1 MPPLIK
7 IVDSFKIE
15 LRKGGNSMGK
25 SIASRSSLFLLVLL
39 LLAPLFAAAQ
49 NPKTI
54 KLNEPNKKRGLTVME
69 ALAVRA
75 SATEWTT
82 QDLSAQDLS
91 DLLWAANGINRP
103 ENGKRTAPSAMNA
116 QDVDIYVFM
125 KDGVYLYEAKSH
137 SLVEV
142 VAGDQRSLFFQ
153 PRPPRPAGPG
163 QPGQPGQQP
172 PKPGEH
178 GQQPPTPPAGAPRPQ
193 EQMTMAP
200 VVLLLVS
207 DISRFRAGTD
217 DLKKEWAA
225 LDTGIVSQNISLF
238 CAGLG
243 LSTRPR
249 SGMDRDKIRE
259 LLKLKE
265 TQLPLL
271 NHPVS
276 YKKQ

>member
-1 MPPLIK
+1 MPSINFKNLILLTVLGAFLFCPLAL
-7 IVDSFKIE
+7 S
-15 LRKGGNSMGK
+15 
-25 SIASRSSLFLLVLL
+25 
-39 LLAPLFAAAQ
+39 AQ
-49 NPKTI
+49 GPKTI
-54 KLNEPNKKRGLTVME
+54 KLNEPDKERGLTVME

-75 SATEWTT
+75 SATEWST

-103 ENGKRTAPSAMNA
+103 DSGKKTAPSAMNA

-163 QPGQPGQQP
+163 QPGQ
-172 PKPGEH
+172 
-178 GQQPPTPPAGAPRPQ
+178 QPPTPPAGAPGPQ
-193 EQMTMAP
+193 QQMTMAP

-207 DISRFRAGTD
+207 DISRFRGGSD
-217 DLKKEWAA
+217 EMKKEWAA
-225 LDTGIVSQNISLF
+225 LDTGIVSQNISIF
-238 CAGLG
+238 CAGVG
-243 LSTRPR
+243 LNTRPR

>member
-1 MPPLIK
+1 
-7 IVDSFKIE
+7 
-15 LRKGGNSMGK
+15 MGK
-25 SIASRSSLFLLVLL
+25 SIASRSMLFLVATL
-39 LLAPLFAAAQ
+39 LLAPLFLGAQ

-75 SATEWTT
+75 SAIEWTS

-103 ENGKRTAPSAMNA
+103 DSGKKTAPSAMNA

-153 PRPPRPAGPG
+153 PRPPRPAGAG

-172 PKPGEH
+172 PKPVERA
-178 GQQPPTPPAGAPRPQ
+178 QQPPTPPAGAPGPQ
-193 EQMTMAP
+193 QQMTMAP

-207 DISRFRAGTD
+207 DISRFRGGSD
-217 DLKKEWAA
+217 EMKKEWAA
-225 LDTGIVSQNISLF
+225 LDTGIVSQNISIF
-238 CAGLG
+238 CAGVG
-243 LSTRPR
+243 LNTRPR

>member
-1 MPPLIK
+1 LLYNKIK
-7 IVDSFKIE
+7 FKIKE
-15 LRKGGNSMGK
+15 LKKGGKNMPVTNFK
-25 SIASRSSLFLLVLL
+25 NYVLVTLILVFLFCPLVLR
-39 LLAPLFAAAQ
+39 AQ
-49 NPKTI
+49 GPKTI
-54 KLNEPNKKRGLTVME
+54 KLNEPNKERGLPVMG

-82 QDLSAQDLS
+82 QDLSSQDLS
-91 DLLWAANGINRP
+91 DLLWAADGINRP
-103 ENGKRTAPSAMNA
+103 DSGKKTAPSAMNA
-116 QDVDIYVFM
+116 QDVDIYVFI

-153 PRPPRPAGPG
+153 PRRPRPATAG
-163 QPGQPGQQP
+163 QP
-172 PKPGEH
+172 

-193 EQMTMAP
+193 EQVTMAP

-207 DISRFRAGTD
+207 DISRFRAGND
-217 DLKKEWAA
+217 DQKKEWAA

-238 CAGLG
+238 CAGIG
-243 LSTRPR
+243 LNTRPR

>member
-1 MPPLIK
+1 
-7 IVDSFKIE
+7 
-15 LRKGGNSMGK
+15 MGK
-25 SIASRSSLFLLVLL
+25 SIALRSSLFLMVLL